1 MSLLKWIRG
10 GLPLCLMGLLA
21 ACGGADF
28 EPAVTGLRAQT
39 LQYGRTAV
47 IQVGGSDLRNSLQVD
62 LGPGCASPTLAAS
75 STTTL
80 AVINCTVTAVGDL
93 PLTIRSA
100 QGQLIYQTTLNVP
113 LPQVQLSTSQGN
125 ITLELDPLKAPVTVN
140 NFLAYVRAGFYV
152 NTLFHRVIE
161 GFVVQGG
168 GFTSGMTLQS
178 GLKAPIVLE
187 SNNGLS
193 NLRGTVAMART
204 DAPDSATS
212 QFYVNLVDNTRLDYK
227 DASNP
232 GYAVFGKVVQGL
244 EVVDAIARAPTGTVA
259 GYADVPL
266 TDVTLNLAVQTR

>member
-1 MSLLKWIRG
+1 
-10 GLPLCLMGLLA
+10 MGLLA

-39 LQYGRTAV
+39 LQYGKTAV
-47 IQVGGSDLRNSLQVD
+47 IQVGGTDLRSSMQLD

-100 QGQLIYQTTLNVP
+100 DGQLLYQTTLNVP
-113 LPQVQLSTSQGN
+113 LPQVQLNTSLGN
-125 ITLELDPLKAPVTVN
+125 VVVELDPLKAPVTVD
-140 NFLAYVRAGFYV
+140 NFLAYVKSGFYKD
-152 NTLFHRVIE
+152 TLFHRVIAD
-161 GFVVQGG
+161 FVVQGG
-168 GFTSGMTLQS
+168 GFTAGM
-178 GLKAPIVLE
+178 APKTDLRDPIALE
-187 SNNGLS
+187 SQNGLS

-204 DAPDSATS
+204 NAPDSATS

-244 EVVDAIARAPTGTVA
+244 EVVDAIAKTPTGTVT

-266 TDVTLNLAVQTR
+266 TEVTLKQALQIR